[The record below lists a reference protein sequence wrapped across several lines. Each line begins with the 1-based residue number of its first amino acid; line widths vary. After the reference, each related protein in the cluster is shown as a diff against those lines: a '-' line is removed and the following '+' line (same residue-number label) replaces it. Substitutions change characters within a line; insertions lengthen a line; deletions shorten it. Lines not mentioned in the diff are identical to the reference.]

1 MRYTDF
7 VKQHIKGPEV
17 AHLKQTDKFKA
28 IAAMWRKQKGG
39 DLLGEKIATGGKLVS
54 RRKPAMKKDKLFG
67 GDLTAANMLGGKLM
81 SRKKPTEKKSK
92 LFGGN
97 VVKLLRDGSAASGG
111 DYVGGNLH
119 CNASSEYMRGY
130 NLPFKFKHKRKSTK

>member
-54 RRKPAMKKDKLFG
+54 RRKPTVKKDKLFG
-67 GDLTAANMLGGKLM
+67 GDLTAADMLGGKLM
-81 SRKKPTEKKSK
+81 SRKKPSGQKGK
-92 LFGGN
+92 LFGGD
-97 VVKLLRDGSAASGG
+97 VVQLFRDKAATGG

-130 NLPFKFKHKRKSTK
+130 NLPFKFKQKCSTK